1 MRKKRTFF
9 MVFFILS
16 FGCAICLHDVFAEK
30 QETYEGLKLFTD
42 IISLIESNYVDP
54 VDTKKM
60 VHSAIQGMIRSLD
73 PHSSFMPPEAFEE
86 LQIDTQG
93 EFGGIGIV
101 ITMKKGVLTV
111 VSPIEGTPAYRK
123 GVKAG
128 DRITKVNGE
137 STQEMEMWEAVRKM
151 RGKKGTS
158 VTITIERENSPKPI
172 DIKIVRDIIPI
183 ESVRS
188 ASLGDGYGYVW
199 VTNFRERTVDD
210 IIKSLDDLDSDAESF
225 KGLILDLRDN
235 PGGLLDQ
242 AVKLVDLFIDQGNIV
257 SIKGRSPENTKDFDA
272 HQEKTEPN
280 YPIVVLINSGSASAS
295 EIVAGALQDHKRALI
310 LGLTSFGKGSVQTVE
325 PLRDGYGLKYTIA
338 RYYTPNGRSIQAQ
351 GIIPDIEVSSRFIKV
366 KKEDAGTAQIIKEK
380 DLKNH
385 LEAAPEN
392 QQDDKDDDEEDPQDT
407 PDSSSDA
414 APDKELNK
422 KDKKRQA
429 LRHGI
434 IHKEDLLSDYQIS
447 RALDILR
454 GYEIL
459 NAFHKTSQ
467 KDAPLIAK
475 DKLLEN

>member
-1 MRKKRTFF
+1 MRKKITFLMILF
-9 MVFFILS
+9 MCSIFSIVCFQNVY
-16 FGCAICLHDVFAEK
+16 ADK
-30 QETYEGLKLFTD
+30 QETYDGLKLFTD
-42 IISLIESNYVDP
+42 IISLVENNYVDT
-54 VDTKKM
+54 VDTKKLI
-60 VHSAIQGMIRSLD
+60 HSAIQGMIRSLD

-128 DRITKVNGE
+128 DRIIKVNGE
-137 STQEMEMWEAVRKM
+137 STQDMEMWEAVRKM
-151 RGKKGTS
+151 RGKKGTP
-158 VTITIERENSPKPI
+158 VTITIHRDGETKPI
-172 DIKIVRDIIPI
+172 DIEIVRDIIPI

-188 ASLGDGYGYVW
+188 APIGDDYGYLW
-199 VTNFRERTVDD
+199 VTNFREKTVDD
-210 IIKSLDDLDSDAESF
+210 IIEALDELKTKEDSF

-242 AVKLVDLFIDQGNIV
+242 AVKLVDLFIEQGSIV
-257 SIKGRSPENTKDFDA
+257 SIKGRSEDNTKDFFA
-272 HQEKTEPN
+272 HASKTQPN

-310 LGLTSFGKGSVQTVE
+310 LGVTSFGKGSVQTVE

-351 GIIPDIEVSSRFIKV
+351 GIVPDIEVSARFVKV
-366 KKEDAGTAQIIKEK
+366 QKDDVSSMQVIKEK

-385 LEAAPEN
+385 LEADPDHQNGDNKEE
-392 QQDDKDDDEEDPQDT
+392 KDVKEKTSKSTPKKEDIKQT
-407 PDSSSDA
+407 
-414 APDKELNK
+414 
-422 KDKKRQA
+422 KKRNA
-429 LRHGI
+429 MRHGI
-434 IHKEDLLSDYQIS
+434 IKTEDLLSDYQIS
-447 RALDILR
+447 RAFDILK

-459 NAFHKTSQ
+459 NTFQKNDLNKTQ
-467 KDAPLIAK
+467 VMAT
-475 DKLLEN
+475 DKLSEE